1 MTSDF
6 VFYWT
11 YLVLFI
17 TKMVCKFINS
27 FPSLMIGYV
36 QKHYPDKVIK
46 KIIRKS
52 YGYYIKLSKPNPV
65 ELRFSKT
72 GDYLREANKN
82 EDDEQ

>member
-1 MTSDF
+1 
-6 VFYWT
+6 
-11 YLVLFI
+11 
-17 TKMVCKFINS
+17 
-27 FPSLMIGYV
+27 MIGYV

-52 YGYYIKLSKPNPV
+52 YGYYIKLSKPDPV